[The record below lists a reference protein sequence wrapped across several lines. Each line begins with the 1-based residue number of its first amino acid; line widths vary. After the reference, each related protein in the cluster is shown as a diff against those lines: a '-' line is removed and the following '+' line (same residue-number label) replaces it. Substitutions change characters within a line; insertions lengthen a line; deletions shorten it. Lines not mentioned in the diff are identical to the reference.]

1 MKVIDLQKDAN
12 LFAQVR
18 RYFPHPQVRAYQAD
32 LANRLFETLKT
43 RRVVVV
49 EAPTGLGKWADQ
61 KLIPPD
67 RGSWRDF

>member
-1 MKVIDLQKDAN
+1 MMKVIDLQKDAD
-12 LFAQVR
+12 LLAKVR

-32 LANRLFETLKT
+32 LANQLFETLKT

-49 EAPTGLGKWADQ
+49 EAPTGLGKRAGQ

-67 RGSWRDF
+67 QGS

>member
-1 MKVIDLQKDAN
+1 MRVIDLQRNAELSKE
-12 LFAQVR
+12 VR

-32 LANRLFETLKT
+32 LANQLFETLKT

-49 EAPTGLGKWADQ
+49 EAPTGLGKRAGQ

-67 RGSWRDF
+67 RGS